1 MEIEVLFEDENV
13 AVVNKP
19 AGLVVHSDGKIE
31 EPTLVD
37 WILKYYPELGGVGE
51 DMFVRGKGGEE
62 VHIRRPGI
70 VHRIDRDTTGVL
82 VIAKTPE
89 AFQHLKQQF
98 QNREV
103 EKRYLALVY
112 GWPKREGVID
122 APIGR
127 NAKDFRMRQVAPY
140 ARGQLRDARTE
151 YRTLAYYEDPRIT
164 RKRFPGEGRYA
175 LVEARPKTGRTHQIR
190 VHLKSIGHPIVAD
203 SLYRGRKKKETL
215 GFERTAL
222 HALEIRFRGVH
233 GEDIRVRT
241 PLPEDFLRVQ
251 STLTQIEG

>member
-1 MEIEVLFEDENV
+1 MNITVLFKNEHYLV
-13 AVVNKP
+13 INKP
-19 AGLVVHSDGKIE
+19 AELVVHSDGKTE

-37 WILKYYPELGGVGE
+37 WILEHYPQLEGVGE

-112 GWPKREGVID
+112 GWPKEEGVID

-127 NAKDFRMRQVAPY
+127 SAKDFRMRQVAPY
-140 ARGQLRDARTE
+140 ARGQLREARTE

-164 RKRFPGEGRYA
+164 RKRFPEEGRYA

-190 VHLKSIGHPIVAD
+190 VHFKSIGHPIVAD
-203 SLYRGRKKKETL
+203 PLYRGRKKKETL
-215 GFERTAL
+215 GLERTAL
-222 HALEIRFRGVH
+222 HASEIRFRDVE
-233 GEDIRVRT
+233 GESIHVSA
-241 PLPEDFLRVQ
+241 PLPEDFLRAQ
-251 STLTQIEG
+251 SFLTQVER